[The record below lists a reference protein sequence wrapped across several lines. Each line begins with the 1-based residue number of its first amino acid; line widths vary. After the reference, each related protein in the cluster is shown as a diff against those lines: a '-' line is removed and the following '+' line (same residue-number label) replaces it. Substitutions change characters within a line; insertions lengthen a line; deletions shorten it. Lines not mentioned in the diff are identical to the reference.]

1 MIFSVTKVFRM
12 KGQSALLEIAMK
24 LEEHHHDIR
33 GLLRNLTEGSS
44 DKSEYNCILILN
56 QYSIG
61 DNNATEY

>member
-1 MIFSVTKVFRM
+1 M